1 MASGDSAIEAAQ
13 LFRAHA
19 LYVRTFLC
27 RLGLTDLWIDDA
39 VQDVFI
45 VAHAYGGYRPG
56 PASPR
61 TWLGAIA
68 IRVAAN
74 ARRKQ
79 SRITRVIVP
88 HADVEKGLQRYL
100 PDPTLGVALNEVEL
114 RDAVDRALGELSA
127 ADRDVLLRF
136 YIQGEACKPIADA
149 IGVPVGTVYRRLHHA
164 RKRFI
169 ALLS

>member
-1 MASGDSAIEAAQ
+1 LG
-13 LFRAHA
+13 
-19 LYVRTFLC
+19 

-45 VAHAYGGYRPG
+45 VAHAYGGYHPG
-56 PASPR
+56 AASPR

-79 SRITRVIVP
+79 RRLSAVMVP
-88 HADVEKGLQRYL
+88 HSDVERCLQRYSL
-100 PDPTLGVALNEVEL
+100 DPTSATAALSDVEL
-114 RDAVDRALGELSA
+114 RDAVGRALHELSA

-136 YIQGEACKPIADA
+136 YIRGEACEPIAAA
-149 IGVPVGTVYRRLHHA
+149 IGVPVGTVYSRLHHA